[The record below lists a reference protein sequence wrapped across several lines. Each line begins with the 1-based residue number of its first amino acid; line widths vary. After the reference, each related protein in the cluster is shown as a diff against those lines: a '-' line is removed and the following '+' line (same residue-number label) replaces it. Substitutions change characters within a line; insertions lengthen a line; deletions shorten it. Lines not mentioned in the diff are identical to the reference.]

1 MALPCNLEEGNICTK
16 ALRLPPLEAQP
27 RGAFRYMGFIGEPW
41 RSTQEKGREGSRTE
55 KAERGS
61 ARTWS
66 QLESS
71 LGLMESSLSLIRRE
85 L

>member
-27 RGAFRYMGFIGEPW
+27 RGAFRCMGFIGEQW

-55 KAERGS
+55 TAERGS

-71 LGLMESSLSLIRRE
+71 LSLIHRE